1 MKALSPLIVFLVLYL
16 VTSIVAQDFYKV
28 PIAVA
33 FLVSSVYSLLT
44 VKGTMNERINI
55 FAKGAGNQAKIG
67 RASCRERV

>member
-1 MKALSPLIVFLVLYL
+1 MKALSPLFVFLVLYL

-44 VKGTMNERINI
+44 VKGTMSERINI
-55 FAKGAGNQAKIG
+55 FAKGQAIL
-67 RASCRERV
+67 RWC